1 MKLRLLVPALI
12 AGLILLIGSGCA
24 VMSKGTTQMVVVRS
38 VPEGATGLVNGI
50 EVGKTPFKIKLKRT
64 NAATIELRKEGFESA
79 AIVIMPVGN
88 EFEKRYLRWG
98 LDYKLGAMTDLTPS
112 DIKIGLHPALSSE
125 DRGDSYQEMSLQ
137 VLKAD
142 AMLAAKEI
150 TPADH
155 KYIVD
160 QIVKFYTK

>member
-1 MKLRLLVPALI
+1 MKLRLLVPAFI
-12 AGLILLIGSGCA
+12 AGVILFTGSGCA
-24 VMSKGTTQMVVVRS
+24 FMSKGTTQMVVVRS
-38 VPEGATGLVNGI
+38 APEGAAALVNGI

-64 NAATIELRKEGFESA
+64 NAATIELRKDGFETA

-98 LDYKLGAMTDLTPS
+98 LDYRLGAMTDLTPS
-112 DIKIGLHPALSSE
+112 DIKVPLSPALSAE

-137 VLKAD
+137 ILKAD

-150 TPADH
+150 SPADH

>member
-1 MKLRLLVPALI
+1 MKLRFFVPALI
-12 AGLILLIGSGCA
+12 TCLIILFFSGCA

-38 VPEGATGLVNGI
+38 VPEGAVGLVNGV
-50 EVGKTPFKIKLKRT
+50 EVGKTPFKIMLKRT
-64 NAATIELRKEGFESA
+64 NAATIELRKEGFENA
-79 AIVIMPVGN
+79 AIVVMPMGN

-98 LDYKLGAMTDLTPS
+98 LDYRLGAMTDLTPS
-112 DIKIGLHPALSSE
+112 DIKVPLHPALAPE

-142 AMLAAKEI
+142 AMLEAKEI
-150 TPADH
+150 TPTDH

>member
-12 AGLILLIGSGCA
+12 AGLIVLIGTGCA

-38 VPEGATGLVNGI
+38 IPEGATGLVNGI

-64 NAATIELRKEGFESA
+64 NAATIELRKEGFENA
-79 AIVIMPVGN
+79 AIVVMPVGN

-98 LDYKLGAMTDLTPS
+98 LDYELGAMTDLTPS
-112 DIKIGLHPALSSE
+112 DIKIGLHPALSAE

-150 TPADH
+150 TPEEH

>member
-1 MKLRLLVPALI
+1 MTK
-12 AGLILLIGSGCA
+12 GS
-24 VMSKGTTQMVVVRS
+24 TQMVVVRS
-38 VPEGATGLVNGI
+38 VPEGATALVNGI

-64 NAATIELRKEGFESA
+64 NAATIELRKEGFENSD
-79 AIVIMPVGN
+79 IVVMPVGN
-88 EFEKRYLRWG
+88 EYEKRFLRWG
-98 LDYKLGAMTDLTPS
+98 IDYDLGAMTDLTPS
-112 DIKIGLHPALSSE
+112 DINVGLHPALAAE
-125 DRGDSYQEMSLQ
+125 DRGDSYEEMSLR